1 MLNAK
6 QATRFY
12 NEMNLGDRG
21 DTQIST
27 KQTLR
32 LGDGSSTWDNVP
44 YCSVIKTNRTEKEHE
59 FMTLFPNDTAHMGW
73 TFGSY
78 KIVAKKSFDK
88 MSASACVHTHTH

>member
-59 FMTLFPNDTAHMGW
+59 FMTLFPNDTAHMG
-73 TFGSY
+73 
-78 KIVAKKSFDK
+78 
-88 MSASACVHTHTH
+88 